1 MNAEQQ
7 FRALKPKCTLL
18 MRKRDVASI
27 KELQITSQQ
36 LSEISSGLLSYTLLP
51 LRVTLTE
58 ASRYSTVTCI
68 VVQAESGL
76 NIIVGDCLAC
86 V

>member
-7 FRALKPKCTLL
+7 FNSLKPACTLL

-27 KELQITSQQ
+27 KDLQNAVQQ
-36 LSEISSGLLSYTLLP
+36 LSEIASGLLSYVLLP

-58 ASRYSTVTCI
+58 ATRY
-68 VVQAESGL
+68 GYR
-76 NIIVGDCLAC
+76 
-86 V
+86 

>member
-7 FRALKPKCTLL
+7 FKALKPACTLL
-18 MRKRDVASI
+18 MRKRDVTSI
-27 KELQITSQQ
+27 EDLQNAVQQ
-36 LSEISSGLLSYTLLP
+36 LSEITPGLLSYVLLP

-58 ASRYSTVTCI
+58 ASRYSTLTCI
-68 VVQAESGL
+68 VLQAVGGFSVV
-76 NIIVGDCLAC
+76 VGDCLAL